1 MDAQWVRE
9 REAQCTQEQPP
20 ACTATCPVHVDARA
34 LVERVR
40 AGDLKGGLALLARH
54 VPFPQL
60 VARLCDRPCQ
70 AACKRGEAGE
80 PVRLGALERACAEHG
95 APAPP
100 RARLPARGKRVA
112 VVGGGLSGLT
122 AAADLA
128 ARGYLVELLEAGEV
142 LLPRLRALDEALLP
156 RWALEADLSALE
168 RLGVEVRL
176 GARVGAGAVDL
187 GELLSGRDAVYLGT
201 GAAPLDAP
209 PSALELGPEGRLEI
223 APVTYATSH
232 PRLFAGG
239 THRYAPEPWSLLRSL
254 QDGLYAALSIDRCL
268 QGASLSAR
276 RESQGPLE
284 TRLHVRTAG
293 LAPSPAV
300 APADPARGYS
310 PAEAAQEA
318 GRCLPCQ
325 CLQCV
330 EACEYLA
337 HYQSYP
343 RRYVRE
349 IYNSDCIVMGAHQ
362 ANRMVNSCT
371 LCGLCAEVCPERLGM
386 GEVCLEARRSMV
398 AKGKMPPSAHQFAL
412 QDLAFS
418 QGEAFA
424 LARHEPGKDRSAA
437 LFFPGCHLSGSSP
450 DQALAVWRRL
460 RQELEG
466 GVGIWL
472 GCCGAPASWAG
483 REAAFEAHLESLR
496 ETWERMGRPRIVAA
510 CSSCLRSFRE
520 ALPALPVESL
530 WTALRPGGRTAP
542 AATPPRRLAI
552 HDPCSSRGDGEVH
565 AAVRAHLAEAGV
577 EVEEL
582 DGPGLTT
589 CCGFGGLARF
599 ANPEVAGEIVRRR
612 AAQSPADYVTY
623 CAMCRDSLAREGKR
637 SVHLLDLLLPQAAGA
652 ADPAARPDPGFSLR
666 REGRARLKARLLR
679 EEYHEQVPEE
689 VAPVELEIAPEVLAM
704 LERRMILLEDVRKVI
719 EHAERTGE
727 RLEDPRSGHL
737 LASHR
742 PVEVT
747 YWVEYSRAARGFRV
761 HGAYSHRMKV
771 S

>member
-20 ACTATCPVHVDARA
+20 ACTATCPLHVDARA
-34 LVERVR
+34 LAGKVG
-40 AGDLKGGLALLARH
+40 AGDLQGGLALLARH
-54 VPFPQL
+54 TPFPQL
-60 VARLCDRPCQ
+60 LARLCDHPCV
-70 AACKRGEAGE
+70 AACRRGEAGE
-80 PVRLGALERACAEHG
+80 PVRIGALERACADHG
-95 APAPP
+95 GTAPARP
-100 RARLPARGKRVA
+100 RPAARGKRVA
-112 VVGGGLSGLT
+112 VVGGGLSGL
-122 AAADLA
+122 AAAAELA
-128 ARGYLVELLEAGEV
+128 GKGWQVEVLEAGAA
-142 LLPRLRALDEALLP
+142 LLPRLRALPEQRLP
-156 RWALEADLSALE
+156 RWALEADLRALE

-176 GARVGAGAVDL
+176 EAPVGGR
-187 GELLSGRDAVYLGT
+187 GGPELQVLLAERDAVYLGA
-201 GAAPLDAP
+201 GAGPLPWP
-209 PSALELGPEGRLEI
+209 PAGLELGPEGRLRI
-223 APVTYATSH
+223 APVTFATSH
-232 PRLFAGG
+232 PKLFAGG
-239 THRYAPEPWSLLRSL
+239 THRYAPEPWSALRSL
-254 QDGLYAALSIDRCL
+254 SDGLFAALSIDRLL
-268 QGASLSAR
+268 QGASITAR
-276 RESQGPLE
+276 REGQGPTG
-284 TRLHVRTAG
+284 TRLHVRTQG
-293 LAPSPAV
+293 RPPSAAV

-318 GRCLPCQ
+318 ARCLPCQ
-325 CLQCV
+325 CLLCV

-337 HYQSYP
+337 HYKSYP

-349 IYNSDCIVMGAHQ
+349 IYNNDSIVMGAHQ
-362 ANRMVNSCT
+362 SNRMVNSCT
-371 LCGLCAEVCPERLGM
+371 LCGLCAEACPERLAM

-398 AKGKMPPSAHQFAL
+398 AKGKMPPSAHEFAL

-437 LFFPGCHLSGSSP
+437 LFFPGCQLSGSAP
-450 DQALAVWRRL
+450 DQALAAWRRL
-460 RQELEG
+460 RGELEG

-472 GCCGAPASWAG
+472 GCCGVPASWAG
-483 REAAFEAHLESLR
+483 RQAAFEAHLGAVR
-496 ETWERMGRPRIVAA
+496 ETWERMGRPRLITA

-520 ALPALPVESL
+520 ALPAVPVESL
-530 WTALRPGGRTAP
+530 WTALGPGGP
-542 AATPPRRLAI
+542 AAPGAAPPRRLAL
-552 HDPCSSRGDGEVH
+552 HDPCSSRGDGAVH
-565 AAVRAHLAEAGV
+565 AAVRAHLKRAGV

-589 CCGFGGLARF
+589 CCGFGGLAMF
-599 ANPEVAGEIVRRR
+599 ANPEVAGKIARRR

-637 SVHLLDLLLPQAAGA
+637 SLHLLDLLLAPAGA
-652 ADPAARPDPGFSLR
+652 GDPAGRPDPGFSQR

-679 EEYHEQVPEE
+679 EEYHEEVPEE
-689 VAPVELEIAPEVLAM
+689 EAPVELEIAPEVMAL

-719 EHAERTGE
+719 EQAERTGQ

-747 YWVEYSRAARGFRV
+747 YWVEYSPAGRGFRV